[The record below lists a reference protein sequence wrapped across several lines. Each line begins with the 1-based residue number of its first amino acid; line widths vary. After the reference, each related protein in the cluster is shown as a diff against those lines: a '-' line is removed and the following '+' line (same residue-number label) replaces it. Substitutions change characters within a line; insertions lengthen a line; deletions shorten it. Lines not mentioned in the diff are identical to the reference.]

1 MKFDEYVTQMA
12 VNQEDKRILGQLESR
27 FGGNT
32 LTFAEAEEA
41 LSVIM
46 TDVHRSQEANM
57 LVIQEQLD
65 MVYDS
70 MVELGLA
77 TETQVA
83 EIKATSS
90 DRLIER
96 MEVDE

>member
-1 MKFDEYVTQMA
+1 MRFDEYVTQMA
-12 VNQEDKRILGQLESR
+12 VNQTDTRVLKQLEEQ
-27 FGGNT
+27 FGENSV
-32 LTFAEAEEA
+32 TFAEAEEA
-41 LSVIM
+41 LSIIM
-46 TDVHRSQEANM
+46 TDIQTTQEANM
-57 LVIQEQLD
+57 IVIQEQLD

-77 TETQVA
+77 TEKQIA
-83 EIKATSS
+83 SIKASSS